1 MLETGRI
8 RVFSEKNPKIS
19 INVMQGHFATNH
31 SHINYYI
38 DMSGVK
44 YNSSNAMEAAKTLAA
59 RYTDT
64 PIDTIVCLDGCEI
77 IAAYMATELSKT
89 DMYLVN
95 SKRPINIITPE
106 INSNGQMLFRDNVQP
121 MVIDKNV
128 LLLIASATTGKT
140 IERSIECI
148 EYYGGIVSGISA
160 LFSSSAFE
168 SDIEVDSIFSG
179 KEIEGYESYPA
190 SECPHCRNNH
200 KIDAIVNS
208 FGYSKI

>member
-1 MLETGRI
+1 MLDTGRI
-8 RVFSEKNPKIS
+8 RIFSNKNPKIS

-44 YNSSNAMEAAKTLAA
+44 YNSSSAIEAAKTLSA
-59 RYTDT
+59 RYTNT
-64 PIDTIVCLDGCEI
+64 PVDTIVCLDGCEI
-77 IAAYMATELSKT
+77 IGAYMAIELSKN
-89 DMYLVN
+89 DMYLMN
-95 SKRPINIITPE
+95 SKRSINVITPE
-106 INSNGQMLFRDNVQP
+106 FNTNSQMIFRDNVQP

-128 LLLIASATTGKT
+128 ILLIASATTGKT
-140 IERSIECI
+140 IKRSIDCI
-148 EYYGGIVSGISA
+148 EYYGGIVNGVSA
-160 LFSSSAFE
+160 LFNASTLDE
-168 SDIEVDSIFSG
+168 DIEVDSIFTG
-179 KEIEGYESYPA
+179 EDIEGYETYPA